1 VYVSRKL
8 YIFILSQYIEMS
20 SLVTEK
26 RKGRKKGS
34 KGKCSYCWNV
44 MGGVLDMDHNIRTC
58 PRRKKHAAEQE
69 ETNRKKAAASTPPRD
84 TTPHYDEMYSNAPTP
99 SRNLYR
105 LRRSPR
111 IEEEVSNAPPTQTEE
126 EQLNALFNKKC
137 SVRGEDR
144 KPSAQSY
151 GDCLIC
157 RETMY
162 KGDIFALACGHIFHK
177 ECAPKIRKNYGDKC
191 PKCMGK
197 NVFKMLTR
205 AEPPIDKMKDLEIK
219 YQRAISRNVALNQKL
234 KRLEKYEKDARFLWG
249 EFVTPEIASSNFIWR
264 NMSKRYLVK

>member
-1 VYVSRKL
+1 MYQEAC
-8 YIFILSQYIEMS
+8 IFLFLLNTFTMS

-26 RKGRKKGS
+26 RRGRKKGS

-69 ETNRKKAAASTPPRD
+69 EMNRKKAAVSTPPRV
-84 TTPHYDEMYSNAPTP
+84 TTPHYDESFSNAPTP

-111 IEEEVSNAPPTQTEE
+111 LVEEASNAQPSKTDDEK
-126 EQLNALFNKKC
+126 LNAFFKKAC
-137 SVRGEDR
+137 NIWEDK
-144 KPSAQSY
+144 KPSAESY
-151 GDCLIC
+151 GDCSIC
-157 RETMY
+157 AEPMY
-162 KGDIFALACGHIFHK
+162 KGDIMVLGCSHKLHIR
-177 ECAPKIRKNYGDKC
+177 CAEQLYRRDNKC
-191 PKCMGK
+191 PECRCPDA
-197 NVFKMLTR
+197 FTILTR
-205 AEPPIDKMKDLEIK
+205 AEPPKDILRDLEIK

>member
-1 VYVSRKL
+1 
-8 YIFILSQYIEMS
+8 MS

-58 PRRKKHAAEQE
+58 PRRKKHAA
-69 ETNRKKAAASTPPRD
+69 NDGSDRKKAAVSTPPRD
-84 TTPHYDEMYSNAPTP
+84 TTPHYDEMYSNASTP
-99 SRNLYR
+99 SRNSYR

-144 KPSAQSY
+144 KPSSKSH

-157 RETMY
+157 REAMY
-162 KGDIFALACGHIFHK
+162 KGDIFALGCGHIFHK

-197 NVFKMLTR
+197 NVFQMLFR
-205 AEPPIDKMKDLEIK
+205 PEPPKDELQGLKSDNARHQQKI
-219 YQRAISRNVALNQKL
+219 YMLNKQ
-234 KRLEKYEKDARFLWG
+234 LEKAKKQLEKAKVWERDARFLWR

-264 NMSKRYLVK
+264 NMSSRYI